1 MAPDLTGAGHLMK
14 IEHLIELVEQNNHS
28 RQDDDC
34 CRHKSKPETSVHNAI
49 SGYLR

>member
-14 IEHLIELVEQNNHS
+14 IEQLIELVEQNNHG
-28 RQDDDC
+28 RQDDEY
-34 CRHKSKPETSVHNAI
+34 CRHKSKPETFVHFAI